1 MSAVR
6 ELTTPEQIRER
17 VQQMKDDGYDK
28 AKPDAWRMMLAISE
42 TAIGN
47 IQAGRGHRV
56 TREQLDQIT
65 LAAYHG
71 PQS

>member
-1 MSAVR
+1 MRAGR
-6 ELTTPEQIRER
+6 ELTTPEEIRER
-17 VQQMKDDGYDK
+17 IQQMKDSGYDK
-28 AKPDAWRMMLAISE
+28 AKPDAWRMMLAVGE
-42 TAIGN
+42 TAIRN
-47 IQAGRGHRV
+47 IQAGRSHRV